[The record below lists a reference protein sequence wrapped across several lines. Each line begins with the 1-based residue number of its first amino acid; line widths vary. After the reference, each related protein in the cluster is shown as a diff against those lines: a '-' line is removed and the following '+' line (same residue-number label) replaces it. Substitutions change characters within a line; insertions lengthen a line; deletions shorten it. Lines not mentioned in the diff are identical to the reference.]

1 MLSSNIEEYDINI
14 DINIS
19 EKQTIVVNLSKK
31 TGYLT
36 IIDDLNPI
44 SGKSYSLT
52 NLEIL
57 KEFNQPIILPDN
69 LNTFYIDENVIYI
82 EIYVEI

>member
-1 MLSSNIEEYDINI
+1 MLTSNIKEHDIDI

-36 IIDDLNPI
+36 IIDNFNPI
-44 SGKSYSLT
+44 SGESEPLLS
-52 NLEIL
+52 LEIC
-57 KEFNQPIILPDN
+57 KEFNQPIILPDSLSWLLISGELTN
-69 LNTFYIDENVIYI
+69 Q
-82 EIYVEI
+82 

>member
-1 MLSSNIEEYDINI
+1 MLTSNIKEHDIDIDI

-36 IIDDLNPI
+36 IIDNFNPI
-44 SGKSYSLT
+44 SGESEPLYALNISG
-52 NLEIL
+52 
-57 KEFNQPIILPDN
+57 EFNQPIIIPDR
-69 LNTFYIDENVIYI
+69 LTDLYIDDERNID
-82 EIYVEI
+82 